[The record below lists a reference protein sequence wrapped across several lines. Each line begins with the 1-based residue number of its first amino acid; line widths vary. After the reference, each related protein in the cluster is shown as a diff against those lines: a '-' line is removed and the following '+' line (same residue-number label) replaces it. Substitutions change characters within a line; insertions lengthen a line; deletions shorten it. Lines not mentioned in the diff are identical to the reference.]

1 MLMKRMGLLIL
12 MGLTFLSF
20 SLAFG
25 QEVYRWVDEQ
35 GTVHFT
41 DDLGQVPE
49 KYRDKIQKKEPP
61 KEPPITQPI
70 PPQPAPPQPTPPQP
84 LAPPTGMGVEKGSGA
99 TPRQKDILGRGEEW
113 WRAKVNEWNEKLKTA
128 QRNYETT
135 YSEWKSKENE
145 LESSKF
151 KPDSVKRKLKAEI
164 KDLEEKTKDWEKQ
177 MNEAKDMLENV
188 LPKQAQDY
196 QANPEWLKIEEK
208 K

>member
-1 MLMKRMGLLIL
+1 MKKRGLFILIGLIL
-12 MGLTFLSF
+12 YSVI
-20 SLAFG
+20 SAG

-61 KEPPITQPI
+61 KEPPITQP
-70 PPQPAPPQPTPPQP
+70 APPQPTPPQP
-84 LAPPTGMGVEKGSGA
+84 LAPPTGMEVEKESGA

-128 QRNYETT
+128 QRNYENT

-177 MNEAKDMLENV
+177 MDEAKNMLENT

>member
-1 MLMKRMGLLIL
+1 MKKRGLFILIGLIL
-12 MGLTFLSF
+12 YSVI
-20 SLAFG
+20 SAG

-49 KYRDKIQKKEPP
+49 RYRDKIQKKEPP

-70 PPQPAPPQPTPPQP
+70 PPQPAPPQP

-128 QRNYETT
+128 QRNYENT

-164 KDLEEKTKDWEKQ
+164 KDLEEKTRDWEKQ
-177 MNEAKDMLENV
+177 MDEAKNMLGNV

-196 QANPEWLKIEEK
+196 QANPEWLKIEERK
-208 K
+208 

>member
-1 MLMKRMGLLIL
+1 MKRMGLLIL

-70 PPQPAPPQPTPPQP
+70 PPQPAPPQP
-84 LAPPTGMGVEKGSGA
+84 LAPPTGMEVEKGSGA

-128 QRNYETT
+128 QRNYENT

-177 MNEAKDMLENV
+177 MDEAKNMLENI

-196 QANPEWLKIEEK
+196 QANPEWLKIEERK
-208 K
+208 

>member
-20 SLAFG
+20 SLTFG

-70 PPQPAPPQPTPPQP
+70 PPQPAPPQPAPPQP
-84 LAPPTGMGVEKGSGA
+84 LAPPTGMEVEKGSGA

-128 QRNYETT
+128 QRNYENT

-164 KDLEEKTKDWEKQ
+164 KNLEEKTKDWEKQ
-177 MNEAKDMLENV
+177 MDEAKNMLENI

>member
-1 MLMKRMGLLIL
+1 MKRRSLIVIAALLL
-12 MGLTFLSF
+12 F
-20 SLAFG
+20 SSAAFG

-70 PPQPAPPQPTPPQP
+70 PPQPAPPQP
-84 LAPPTGMGVEKGSGA
+84 LAPPTGMEVEKGSGA

-128 QRNYETT
+128 QRNYENT

-151 KPDSVKRKLKAEI
+151 KPDSFKRKLKAEI

-177 MNEAKDMLENV
+177 MDEAKNMLENI

-196 QANPEWLKIEEK
+196 QANPEWLKIEERK
-208 K
+208 

>member
-1 MLMKRMGLLIL
+1 MKRMGLLIL

-49 KYRDKIQKKEPP
+49 KYRDKVQKKRPP
-61 KEPPITQPI
+61 KEPPITQPT
-70 PPQPAPPQPTPPQP
+70 PPQFTPPQP
-84 LAPPTGMGVEKGSGA
+84 PAPPMRMEVEKGAGPP
-99 TPRQKDILGRGEEW
+99 PRQRDILGRGEAW

-128 QRNYETT
+128 QRNYENS
-135 YSEWKSKENE
+135 YSEWKAKEQE
-145 LESSKF
+145 LETSKF

-164 KDLEEKTKDWEKQ
+164 KDLEEKTKGLEKQ
-177 MNEAKDMLENV
+177 MDEAKNMLENV

-196 QANPEWLKIEEK
+196 QANPEWLKTEK
-208 K
+208 P

>member
-1 MLMKRMGLLIL
+1 MKRMGLIIL

-70 PPQPAPPQPTPPQP
+70 PPQPAPPQP
-84 LAPPTGMGVEKGSGA
+84 LAPPTGMEVEKGSGA

-128 QRNYETT
+128 QRNYENT

-177 MNEAKDMLENV
+177 MDEAKNMLENI

-196 QANPEWLKIEEK
+196 QANPEWLKIEERK
-208 K
+208 

>member
-1 MLMKRMGLLIL
+1 MKKMILLSTIGLLIL
-12 MGLTFLSF
+12 AT
-20 SLAFG
+20 LAFG

-70 PPQPAPPQPTPPQP
+70 PPQPTPPQPAPSQP
-84 LAPPTGMGVEKGSGA
+84 LAPPTGMGVDKGSGA

-128 QRNYETT
+128 QRNYENT

-164 KDLEEKTKDWEKQ
+164 KDLEEKTRDWEKQ
-177 MNEAKDMLENV
+177 MNEAKNMLENV

-196 QANPEWLKIEEK
+196 QANPEWLKIEERK
-208 K
+208 

>member
-12 MGLTFLSF
+12 TGLTFLSF

-70 PPQPAPPQPTPPQP
+70 PPQPTPPQPAPSQP
-84 LAPPTGMGVEKGSGA
+84 LAPPTGMGVDKGSGA

-164 KDLEEKTKDWEKQ
+164 KDLEEKTRDWEKQ
-177 MNEAKDMLENV
+177 MNEAKNMLENV

-196 QANPEWLKIEEK
+196 QANPEWLKIEERK
-208 K
+208 

>member
-1 MLMKRMGLLIL
+1 MKRRSLIVIAALLL
-12 MGLTFLSF
+12 F
-20 SLAFG
+20 SSAAFG

-70 PPQPAPPQPTPPQP
+70 PPQPAPPQP
-84 LAPPTGMGVEKGSGA
+84 LAPPTGMEVEKGSGA

-128 QRNYETT
+128 QRNYENT

-164 KDLEEKTKDWEKQ
+164 KDREEKTKDWEKQ

-196 QANPEWLKIEEK
+196 QANPEWLKIEDK

>member
-1 MLMKRMGLLIL
+1 MKKRGLFILIGLIL
-12 MGLTFLSF
+12 YSVI
-20 SLAFG
+20 SAG

-70 PPQPAPPQPTPPQP
+70 PPQPAPPQP

-128 QRNYETT
+128 QRNYENT

-164 KDLEEKTKDWEKQ
+164 KDLEEKTRDWEKQ
-177 MNEAKDMLENV
+177 MDEAKNMLGNV

-196 QANPEWLKIEEK
+196 QANPEWLKIEERK
-208 K
+208 

>member
-1 MLMKRMGLLIL
+1 MKKRGLFILIGLIL
-12 MGLTFLSF
+12 YSVI
-20 SLAFG
+20 SAG
-25 QEVYRWVDEQ
+25 QEVYRWVDEH

-61 KEPPITQPI
+61 KEPPTTQPI
-70 PPQPAPPQPTPPQP
+70 PPQSAPPQPP
-84 LAPPTGMGVEKGSGA
+84 APPTGMEVEKGSGA

-128 QRNYETT
+128 QRNYENT
-135 YSEWKSKENE
+135 YNDWKSKENE

-177 MNEAKDMLENV
+177 MNEAKNMLENI

-196 QANPEWLKIEEK
+196 QANPEWLKIEK
-208 K
+208 

>member
-1 MLMKRMGLLIL
+1 MKRMGLLIL
-12 MGLTFLSF
+12 TGLTFLSF

-49 KYRDKIQKKEPP
+49 KYRDKVQKKEPP
-61 KEPPITQPI
+61 KEPPITQPT
-70 PPQPAPPQPTPPQP
+70 PPQPAPSQP
-84 LAPPTGMGVEKGSGA
+84 LAPPTGMGIDKGSGA

-128 QRNYETT
+128 QRNYENA

-164 KDLEEKTKDWEKQ
+164 KDLEEKTRDWEKQ
-177 MNEAKDMLENV
+177 MNEAKNMLENV

-196 QANPEWLKIEEK
+196 QANPEWLKIEERK
-208 K
+208 

>member
-1 MLMKRMGLLIL
+1 LTMKKMILLNTIGLLIL
-12 MGLTFLSF
+12 AI
-20 SLAFG
+20 LAFG
-25 QEVYRWVDEQ
+25 QEIYRWVDEQ

-49 KYRDKIQKKEPP
+49 KYRDKIQKKTPP

-70 PPQPAPPQPTPPQP
+70 PPQPAPPQP
-84 LAPPTGMGVEKGSGA
+84 LAPPKGMEVEKGSGA
-99 TPRQKDILGRGEEW
+99 APRQKDILGRGEEW

-128 QRNYETT
+128 QRNYENA
-135 YSEWKSKENE
+135 YSEWKSKEDE

-177 MNEAKDMLENV
+177 MNEAKNMLENI

>member
-1 MLMKRMGLLIL
+1 MKRMGLLIL

>member
-1 MLMKRMGLLIL
+1 MKRRSLIVIAALLL
-12 MGLTFLSF
+12 F
-20 SLAFG
+20 SSAAFG

-70 PPQPAPPQPTPPQP
+70 PPQPAPPQP
-84 LAPPTGMGVEKGSGA
+84 LAPPTGMEVEKGSGA

-128 QRNYETT
+128 QRNYENT

-164 KDLEEKTKDWEKQ
+164 KDREEKTKDWEKQ

-196 QANPEWLKIEEK
+196 QANPEWLKIEERK
-208 K
+208 

>member
-1 MLMKRMGLLIL
+1 MKKRGLFILIGLIL
-12 MGLTFLSF
+12 YSVI
-20 SLAFG
+20 SAG

-35 GTVHFT
+35 GTIHFT

-70 PPQPAPPQPTPPQP
+70 PPQTAPPQP
-84 LAPPTGMGVEKGSGA
+84 LAPPTGMEVEKGSGA

-128 QRNYETT
+128 QRNYENT

-164 KDLEEKTKDWEKQ
+164 RDLEEKTKDWEKQ
-177 MNEAKDMLENV
+177 MDEAKNMLENI

-196 QANPEWLKIEEK
+196 QANPEWLKIEERK
-208 K
+208 